1 MGQCLAGMRTI
12 TTQQAAEQ
20 FGKYA
25 LLAHEGEKILVTH
38 SGQPWVMLAPPVM
51 PMAPQTTVAKL
62 EWPDF
67 AGRLAP
73 YYPKPVEGPTATELL
88 AQEKEDRF

>member
-1 MGQCLAGMRTI
+1 MRTI

-20 FGKYA
+20 FGEYVA
-25 LLAHEGEKILVTH
+25 LAHEGERILVTQAGKP
-38 SGQPWVMLAPPVM
+38 SVMLAPPVR
-51 PMAPQTTVAKL
+51 PVGAQTNAPKL

-67 AGRLAP
+67 AARLAP

-88 AQEKEDRF
+88 AQEKEDRI